1 MYITTSRCEGDQ
13 ETMNGMETGQYAPN
27 TSMCP
32 ALEKDPRRSDLQ
44 KKVETI
50 SNGPER
56 HEELQYSNNEYQD
69 NQLIEWGEDYLID
82 SEEEQWQ
89 NSIFKNMKL
98 QEVQGTSTTS
108 VTFQAVSVPPEDAD
122 SAETNNS
129 QELIE
134 QEIEEFIAAE
144 QVEASAGN
152 NANINSMYTP
162 QIGMEFETKEAAQ
175 HFFNFYAY
183 LAGFGTAVVKVFRS
197 GSKKKN
203 KRSQKSQL
211 SATSMA
217 KTKNQ
222 RPYHSRRQRWT
233 RTLEKRKDLKGK
245 QMW

>member
-1 MYITTSRCEGDQ
+1 
-13 ETMNGMETGQYAPN
+13 
-27 TSMCP
+27 MCH
-32 ALEKDPRRSDLQ
+32 ALEKDPRRSDMQ

-56 HEELQYSNNEYQD
+56 HKELQYSNNEYQD

-108 VTFQAVSVPPEDAD
+108 VTFQAVSMPPKDAD

-129 QELIE
+129 QELTE

-144 QVEASAGN
+144 QVAASAGN
-152 NANINSMYTP
+152 NADINSMYTP

-197 GSKKKN
+197 GSKN
-203 KRSQKSQL
+203 KTRGHKS
-211 SATSMA
+211 
-217 KTKNQ
+217 
-222 RPYHSRRQRWT
+222 HS
-233 RTLEKRKDLKGK
+233 
-245 QMW
+245 